1 MLVIQEV
8 MDEPLRLSGSE
19 KGNLVAGTADGDKG
33 QSVVDD
39 LKQFLPVYERTM
51 DSTLERFSI

>member
-1 MLVIQEV
+1 MLVIHM

-19 KGNLVAGTADGDKG
+19 KGNLVAGAADGHKG

-39 LKQFLPVYERTM
+39 LKQFLPVYDLTM